1 MKVTILNGN
10 LDGGNDG
17 FDGYLSGLN
26 DELVAGGHEVTI
38 FELREMD
45 LKYCTGCF
53 GCWIKTPGEC
63 VVADDT
69 PEVLRAAITS
79 DFVLWASPI
88 VMGFYS
94 ALLRQVTDKYIP
106 LLHPYSVFVEGETHH
121 APRYEDYPLIGLLL
135 EKGDD
140 ADDEDI
146 KIISDIH
153 RRTALNFKSPLS
165 FTRLTSDPV
174 ADVARDITR
183 SLGVGR
189 GSGGAG

>member
-10 LDGGNDG
+10 ADAANSF
-17 FDGYLSGLN
+17 FDGYLRRLS
-26 DELVAGGHEVTI
+26 DELGADGHDVNV
-38 FELREMD
+38 FQLRAMD
-45 LKYCTGCF
+45 LKHCTGCF
-53 GCWIKTPGEC
+53 GCWVKTPGKC

-69 PEVLRAAITS
+69 PEMLRAAINS
-79 DFVLWASPI
+79 DFVLWASPVI
-88 VMGFYS
+88 MGFYS
-94 ALLRQVTDKYIP
+94 ALLKQVTDKYIP
-106 LLHPYSVFVEGETHH
+106 LLHPYTVFVEGETHH
-121 APRYEDYPLIGLLL
+121 AARYDKYPRIGLLL

-146 KIISDIH
+146 GIISDIH

-174 ADVARDITR
+174 ADAARDVARSAGIA
-183 SLGVGR
+183 R